1 MENLKREKVRKALR
15 LLIPAALLSVF
26 LYIILHEFGHVIV
39 LWSVDADVTDFS
51 IASAHVSYGGG
62 NWTDISDRWMHLNGA
77 FFPIVVATIYMLL
90 YKKDIT
96 SSWYRIFSGFVILM
110 PVASL
115 LAWVV
120 IPFLYVQG
128 EAPANDDVTKF
139 LYNFTHDYSAYWVSL
154 VALLAIFACIFI
166 ALRKGIVQNFY
177 KTVRK

>member
-1 MENLKREKVRKALR
+1 MRKQKIRKALR
-15 LLIPAALLSVF
+15 LIIPAGILSIF
-26 LYIILHEFGHVIV
+26 LYILLHEFGHVIV
-39 LWSVDADVTDFS
+39 LWSVDADVTEFS
-51 IASAHVSYGGG
+51 IASAHVNYEGGQ
-62 NWTDISDRWMHLNGA
+62 WTNISDRWMHLNGML
-77 FFPIVVATIYMLL
+77 FPLILSVLYMLL
-90 YKKDIT
+90 YRREIKN
-96 SSWYRIFSGFVILM
+96 SFYRIFSGFVTLIPLGSLM
-110 PVASL
+110 
-115 LAWVV
+115 AWII